1 MPPNTAATIALT
13 TVMMVIGSI
22 FTTVWAFWSPS
33 SEVRFLG
40 RGMMIQLVVL
50 RNVRCNTQSK
60 GGRCFC
66 ICETYVPL
74 GNAKDLLV
82 LHCIRLDATSG
93 NVTWV
98 KPVNHQYS
106 LKYLNTCHA
115 SAK

>member
-1 MPPNTAATIALT
+1 
-13 TVMMVIGSI
+13 
-22 FTTVWAFWSPS
+22 
-33 SEVRFLG
+33 
-40 RGMMIQLVVL
+40 MMIQLVVL